1 MTEPELL
8 IIDDLHA
15 TAGGKPILNG
25 VNLTV
30 RAGETHALMG
40 PNGSGKSTL
49 SNVLMGHPG
58 YEATAGRVWF
68 KGEDLL
74 ALPPEERATRGL
86 FLSFQHP
93 VAVPGVTLAQFLKA
107 ALDAQR
113 GPGVVKAGA
122 FLKKL
127 REAADFLELD
137 DAFIN
142 RYVNDGFSGG
152 ERKRIE
158 VLQMLMLE
166 PAMAILDEADSGLDI
181 DALKIVSKGV
191 NRLAGPG
198 LGLLVITHYE
208 RILKYI
214 QPRHLHILLHGR
226 IVKSGGPELVKSLE
240 EQGYDW
246 VREEAEVFDR
256 LAREREA

>member
-74 ALPPEERATRGL
+74 ALPPEERDEAWEE
-86 FLSFQHP
+86 
-93 VAVPGVTLAQFLKA
+93 ANE
-107 ALDAQR
+107 DAE
-113 GPGVVKAGA
+113 A
-122 FLKKL
+122 
-127 REAADFLELD
+127 EAASQNTRTLH
-137 DAFIN
+137 
-142 RYVNDGFSGG
+142 G
-152 ERKRIE
+152 
-158 VLQMLMLE
+158 
-166 PAMAILDEADSGLDI
+166 P
-181 DALKIVSKGV
+181 
-191 NRLAGPG
+191 RLAPSAPARARRLRSVGSPPPG
-198 LGLLVITHYE
+198 LRSYGSPPPA
-208 RILKYI
+208 RRR
-214 QPRHLHILLHGR
+214 RHLPGGAGLACPASTAPALPVRAEKASLRPTTTTTSILGPLPMFPPGR
-226 IVKSGGPELVKSLE
+226 PFPGFAG
-240 EQGYDW
+240 
-246 VREEAEVFDR
+246 
-256 LAREREA
+256 